1 MATTGLAASA
11 GTKFDATTPPKDS
24 LLPPELAKQ
33 LLVDLSDEI
42 KALQGNKDFDL
53 EGLMWFQRAANY
65 LYVDATQQGTEKM
78 ANTAKKSSE

>member
-24 LLPPELAKQ
+24 LLPPDLAKQ
-33 LLVDLSDEI
+33 LLVDLSGDVE
-42 KALQGNKDFDL
+42 ALKSNKEFDL

-65 LYVDATQQGTEKM
+65 LYVTTMKWLDG
-78 ANTAKKSSE
+78 NS